1 MSTPYLTHN
10 INATAYKRK
19 PAPYKLSVILILLL
33 SYMSST
39 VSFSQVISGVISSS
53 DGESIP
59 FASIYIKELTTGT
72 TSNAEGD
79 YSVVLPKGISHLAIQ
94 ALGYAKIELEV
105 NMQGGDI
112 QKNIVLKTQ
121 DYQIKEVRVFSGN
134 EDPSYGIMRKTISLA
149 PYFLRQVK
157 HYRATV
163 YLKGGFDM
171 NKVPGLFRR
180 QLKDEGIEEGKTY
193 VAESLNELTFNS
205 PNQFVHKQISKRSTI
220 PNNGEDEVLS
230 FLNYSFYDS
239 ESELA
244 ISPVSRKAFSFY
256 DFRYEGFFEQGEYFV
271 NKIKVTPKRKNQK
284 LFEGYIY
291 IVDNLW
297 NIHSV
302 DLVNEQFLGKI
313 HIKQVQEQVKEKV
326 WLPVSYQFK
335 VFVDKLG
342 FNVSGNYG
350 GSVKY
355 NEVDLDYDLP
365 LPKTLEESYAR
376 AEMDKKIAE
385 EMESARPLTSTQEKI
400 ESLLEKDDINNREM
414 LKLSR
419 LMEKENQK
427 RELAETGL
435 RLKSRDSLYQFVK
448 DTISPDSINWN
459 KYRPIPLSKKEIQSF
474 GIRDSLT
481 LAMAG
486 LTEDS
491 IAKQKH
497 TSKFVKIIT
506 KSFTGTTYYSSDKKF
521 RLRYYGLINPNAF
534 TFNSVDALTYSQKV
548 NARYYLNNGMQLD
561 LYPRLK
567 YSFGRHDLMWTTRF
581 KIDTEYIHRTRFFV
595 EGGQWSSDFNS
606 ETGISPFVNMASS
619 LLLKDN
625 YMKLYLNNYLWL
637 SGARDLANGLRLEVG
652 VKYRNMEK
660 LKNSTNYSFGYHEKN
675 YSPNNQLSNRNWD
688 SHFQNQRAFEIE
700 TKLVYTPKYFYRI
713 EGDKKKMVS
722 SNYPTFSIMY
732 IGATNA
738 AFNTQSRF
746 HMAEIGVKQNVE
758 WNLMYNI
765 NYNARAGYYFNNT
778 SMHFSQFTHFNTAEV
793 PISFKDWN
801 NSFNLLHDY
810 QYSTNKW
817 FAEAHISYSMPY
829 LLIKNLPF
837 LQDKLWNENLYFG
850 HLSVPS
856 FKNYNEIG
864 YGISQIFLVA
874 NVGVF
879 AGFNDFDFYR
889 WGVRVSIN
897 LP

>member
-1 MSTPYLTHN
+1 ML
-10 INATAYKRK
+10 TAYFPRNLIKSILQIK
-19 PAPYKLSVILILLL
+19 PAPYALKTLLTLLL
-33 SYMSST
+33 INMAGV

-53 DGESIP
+53 DGETIP

-72 TSNAEGD
+72 TSNVEGE
-79 YSVVLPKGISHLAIQ
+79 YKVELPAGISHLSIQ
-94 ALGYAKIELEV
+94 ALGYAKVELEV

-112 QKNIVLKTQ
+112 QKDIVLHIQ

-134 EDPSYGIMRKTISLA
+134 EDPAYGIMRKTISLA

-157 HYRATV
+157 HYSATV

-171 NKVPGLFRR
+171 NKVPALFRR

-302 DLVNEQFLGKI
+302 DLVNEQFLGKV

-326 WLPVSYQFK
+326 WLPVSYQFN
-335 VFVDKLG
+335 VSVNKLG
-342 FNVSGNYG
+342 FKVSGNYG

-355 NEVDLDYDLP
+355 NEVELDYGLP
-365 LPKTLEESYAR
+365 VPTTLKESYAR
-376 AEMDKKIAE
+376 AASDKKIAE
-385 EMESARPLTSTQEKI
+385 EMENARPLSATQEKI
-400 ESLLEKDDINNREM
+400 KSMLEKDDMSNREM
-414 LKLSR
+414 MRLSR
-419 LMEKENQK
+419 LMEKENQN
-427 RELAETGL
+427 RELTESGL
-435 RLKSRDSLYQFVK
+435 RLKSRDSLFQVVR
-448 DTISPDSINWN
+448 DTISPDSIDWN

-486 LTEDS
+486 LSEDS
-491 IAKQKH
+491 IAYKKN
-497 TSKFVKIIT
+497 TPNFLKAIGKAIAGTRIYN
-506 KSFTGTTYYSSDKKF
+506 KDESFSLK
-521 RLRYYGLINPNAF
+521 YYGLIYPNSLS
-534 TFNSVDALTYSQKV
+534 FNSVDALNFSQKV
-548 NARYYLNNGMQLD
+548 YVKYFLKNGMKLD
-561 LYPRLK
+561 LYPQLK
-567 YSFGRHDLMWTTRF
+567 YAFGRQDLMWSTKF
-581 KIDTEYIHRTRFFV
+581 KIDTEHIKRTLFFV
-595 EGGQWSSDFNS
+595 EAGQWSTDFNN

-625 YMKLYLNNYLWL
+625 YMKLYRNNYLWL
-637 SGARDLANGLRLEVG
+637 GGARDLANGLRLEVG
-652 VKYRNMEK
+652 VKYRDMSQ
-660 LKNSTNYSFGYHEKN
+660 LKNSTNYSFGYPKKN
-675 YSPNNQLSNRNWD
+675 YSPNNEVYKRNWD
-688 SHFQNQRAFEIE
+688 NHFQSRSAFEVE
-700 TKLVYTPKYFYRI
+700 SKLVYTPRYFYRI
-713 EGDKKKMVS
+713 EGDYKRMVS
-722 SNYPTFSIMY
+722 SNYPTFSLIY
-732 IGATNA
+732 KGATNA
-738 AFNTQSRF
+738 AFNTQSRY
-746 HMAEIGVKQNVE
+746 HMAEIGIKQNVD

-765 NYNARAGYYFNNT
+765 NYNARGGYYFNNT
-778 SMHFSQFTHFNTAEV
+778 AMHFSQFTHFNTAEV

-810 QYSTNKW
+810 RYSSNQW
-817 FAEAHISYSMPY
+817 FMEAHLSYSMPY
-829 LLIKNLPF
+829 LLIKNIPF
-837 LQDKLWNENLYFG
+837 LQDKMWNENLYFG
-850 HLSVPS
+850 HLSIPS
-856 FKNYNEIG
+856 YENYNEIG
-864 YGISQIFLVA
+864 YGISQIYLVA

-879 AGFNDFDFYR
+879 AGFHDFEFHR